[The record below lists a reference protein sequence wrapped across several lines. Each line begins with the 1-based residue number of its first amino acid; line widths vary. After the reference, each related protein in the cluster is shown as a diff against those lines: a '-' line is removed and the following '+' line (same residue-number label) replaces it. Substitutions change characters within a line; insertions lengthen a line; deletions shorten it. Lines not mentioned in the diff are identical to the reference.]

1 MADEC
6 DETLLCRQSLRTSDR
21 DAGVTTRPQDQL
33 QFALGPK
40 PVVLQV
46 TD

>member
-1 MADEC
+1 MNVVKYSYVDSPYARL
-6 DETLLCRQSLRTSDR
+6 TVMR
-21 DAGVTTRPQDQL
+21 VTTRPQDQL